1 MSDGVEPGAHV
12 CAHGMG
18 ADDPT
23 PEGYLRLQL
32 QNLRETVRDTVGEMC
47 PNPAPA
53 TEKPAFAGF
62 FCARE

>member
-18 ADDPT
+18 TDDPT
-23 PEGYLRLQL
+23 PEGHLRLQL
-32 QNLRETVRDTVGEMC
+32 QNLRETVRDAVGEMC

-53 TEKPAFAGF
+53 TAKGAGDGAFRF
-62 FCARE
+62 VR